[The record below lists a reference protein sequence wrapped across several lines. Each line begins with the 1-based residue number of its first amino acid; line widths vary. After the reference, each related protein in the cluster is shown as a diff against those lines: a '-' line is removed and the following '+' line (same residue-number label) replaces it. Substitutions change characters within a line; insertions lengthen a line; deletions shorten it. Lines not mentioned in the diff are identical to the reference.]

1 MSVVEID
8 LTAAAADIMGAD
20 ALRVKIAAVTNALG
34 SKSKLAGFLG
44 VARSQPGKWLAGT
57 ERPNS
62 ESRRHIKD
70 LEYVWD
76 RLTDDQP
83 ADVARVWLNSPNSF
97 LDGATPLAWIVRR
110 GPEDVIGAFNAH
122 EAGSYA

>member
-8 LTAAAADIMGAD
+8 LSPSDPGSVSGD
-20 ALRVKIAAVTNALG
+20 ALRVKIAAAVRALG
-34 SKSKLAGFLG
+34 SKTRLAEYLG
-44 VARSQPGKWLAGT
+44 VARSQPGKWLSGA

-62 ESRRHIKD
+62 DARRMIKD

-83 ADVARVWLNSPNSF
+83 ENVARIWLNSPNSF
-97 LDGATPLAWIVRR
+97 LDRTAPLTWLARR
-110 GPEDVIGAFNAH
+110 GPNEVIGAFDAH
-122 EAGSYA
+122 EAGSFA

>member
-8 LTAAAADIMGAD
+8 LTTSDADAASAD
-20 ALRVKIAAVTNALG
+20 ALRVKIAAVVNALG
-34 SKSKLAGFLG
+34 SKTKLAEYLG
-44 VARSQPGKWLAGT
+44 VARSQPGKWLSGA
-57 ERPNS
+57 ERPNADA
-62 ESRRHIKD
+62 RRRIKD

-83 ADVARVWLNSPNSF
+83 AEVARIWLNSPNSF
-97 LDGATPLAWIVRR
+97 LDRVTPLTWVARR
-110 GPEDVIGAFNAH
+110 GPEDVIGAFNAF